1 MFKQQED
8 GLIRA
13 KTRRLRDR
21 GGGKNNNEE
30 IDNEKETENSE
41 EAIDFLSQ

>member
-1 MFKQQED
+1 MFGQQEN
-8 GLIRA
+8 GLLRA

-21 GGGKNNNEE
+21 AGAQIKNEE
-30 IDNEKETENSE
+30 IDNEKETENSS